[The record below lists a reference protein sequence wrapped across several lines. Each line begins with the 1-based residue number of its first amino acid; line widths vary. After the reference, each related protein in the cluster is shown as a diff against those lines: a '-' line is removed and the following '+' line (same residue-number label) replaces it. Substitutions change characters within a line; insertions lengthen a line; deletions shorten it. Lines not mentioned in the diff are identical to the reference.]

1 MRADWLEAGCLLDLE
16 RGLSLLRIFP
26 RHGYCAR
33 LFGSAELLLRAPL
46 FLWDSEVAAE
56 EEVVL
61 VAGAE
66 SAPVEARGVQA
77 AVVAERAAA
86 PVVAQR
92 VAGPAAGVRAAQAV
106 ERAAVRA
113 AARAEA
119 QAVAGAAARVAVA
132 AGGAQFQANLM
143 H

>member
-56 EEVVL
+56 VVV
-61 VAGAE
+61 VAAEE